1 MDHKRRELLK
11 ITALGLG
18 AWATGLPLARAA
30 TATPRIRA
38 IFETPMEEPFV
49 TQLHLAMTRIAKED
63 GLDYKYSESVK
74 AADFPRVLRQW
85 CEEGIEL
92 IVGDAYGTEQMC
104 RRVAGDYAETAF
116 TLGSAMGPTGPNV
129 STFYGQNYEAAYL
142 AGMLVAGLSKSGKIG
157 VVAGIAVPTTYG
169 LLNAYRTGAKVAK
182 PDVQLKAAYIGSM
195 FDPPK
200 AKEAT
205 IAMADMGVD
214 VVFAERIGVIEAATE
229 RNMIAIGNMTDQSA
243 INPKTVVSSVIWDP
257 YPIIKA
263 SVDAVRGGTFA
274 AKDYSTIEN
283 IANGVNYLA
292 PYKTFEDK
300 VPAELKAAIEAKS
313 KEIAS
318 GAVKVAYDT
327 AETKSD

>member
-1 MDHKRRELLK
+1 MNKTRRELLTL
-11 ITALGLG
+11 TALGLG
-18 AWATGLPLARAA
+18 AWATGLPAARAA
-30 TATPRIRA
+30 TPSPRIRA

-49 TQLHLAMTRIAKED
+49 TQLHLAMSRIAKEAN
-63 GLDYKYSESVK
+63 LDYKYSESVK
-74 AADFPRVLRQW
+74 AADFSRVLRQW

-92 IVGDAYGTEQMC
+92 IVGDAYGTEQAC
-104 RRVAGDYAETAF
+104 RRVAGSYSETAF

-142 AGMLVAGLSKSGKIG
+142 GGMLAAGLSKSGKIG
-157 VVAGIAVPTTYG
+157 VVSGIAVPTTYG
-169 LLNAYRTGAKVAK
+169 LLNAYRAGAKEMK
-182 PDVQLKAAYIGSM
+182 PDIQMKAAYIGSM

-205 IAMADMGVD
+205 IAMADLGVD

-229 RNMIAIGNMTDQSA
+229 RQMIAIGNMTDQSA
-243 INPKTVVSSVIWDP
+243 INPATVVSSVIWDP

-263 SVDAVRGGTFA
+263 SVDAVMSGTLI

-283 IANGVNYLA
+283 VANGVNYLA
-292 PYKTFEDK
+292 SYKEFEDK

-318 GAVKVAYDT
+318 GAFTVAYDT
-327 AETKSD
+327 NETKSD

>member
-1 MDHKRRELLK
+1 MNHKRRDLLK
-11 ITALGLG
+11 LTTVGLG
-18 AWATGLPLARAA
+18 IWATGLPAARAA
-30 TATPRIRA
+30 GTAPRIRA

-49 TQLHLAMTRIAKED
+49 TQLHLAMTRVASEN

-92 IVGDAYGTEQMC
+92 VVGDAYGTEQMC
-104 RRVAGDYAETAF
+104 RRVAASYADTAF
-116 TLGSAMGPTGPNV
+116 TLGSAMGPTAPNV

-142 AGMLVAGLSKSGKIG
+142 AGMLAAGLSKSGKIG

-169 LLNAYRTGAKVAK
+169 LLNAYRAGAKATKSDIQMKV
-182 PDVQLKAAYIGSM
+182 AYIGSM

-214 VVFAERIGVIEAATE
+214 VVFAERMGVIEAATE
-229 RNMIAIGNMTDQSA
+229 RGMLAIGNMTDQSA
-243 INPKTVVSSVIWDP
+243 ISPQTVVSSAMWDP

-263 SVDAVRGGTFA
+263 SAEAVASGTFA
-274 AKDYSTIEN
+274 AKDYSELEN
-283 IANGVNYLA
+283 IAHGVNYLA
-292 PYKTFEDK
+292 PYKSFEDK
-300 VPAELKAAIEAKS
+300 VPAELKAAIDAKS

-318 GAVKVAYDT
+318 GATKVVY
-327 AETKSD
+327 EEGEVKSD